1 VVYVGL
7 LLAVVLDNGLRLLLP
22 DRFALQTA
30 PPDLP
35 LLTALY
41 IGFHARNASQL
52 GYAVTLGLI
61 ADCFSSHAL
70 GHFAFLYGASAY
82 VAQRVRRFLPP
93 DAALSYVVA
102 SLFVGVVAALLALL
116 LAVVTTR
123 GGVVAP
129 GFMRALLQA
138 LTSALF
144 APVVFSAW
152 DKSRFFRGAVGG
164 KRYEFA

>member
-1 VVYVGL
+1 MVYLGL
-7 LLAVVLDNGLRLLLP
+7 LLAVVLDVSVRLLLP

-52 GYAVTLGLI
+52 GYAVSLGLI
-61 ADCFSSHAL
+61 ADCFSSHPL

-82 VAQRVRRFLPP
+82 VARRVSRYLPP

-102 SLFVGVVAALLALL
+102 SFLVGVVAALLALL

-123 GGVVAP
+123 GAVAP
-129 GFMRALLQA
+129 GLGRALLQA

-144 APVVFSAW
+144 APIVFSGW
-152 DKSRFFRGAVGG
+152 DRSRFFRGAIGG
-164 KRYEFA
+164 ERYEFA